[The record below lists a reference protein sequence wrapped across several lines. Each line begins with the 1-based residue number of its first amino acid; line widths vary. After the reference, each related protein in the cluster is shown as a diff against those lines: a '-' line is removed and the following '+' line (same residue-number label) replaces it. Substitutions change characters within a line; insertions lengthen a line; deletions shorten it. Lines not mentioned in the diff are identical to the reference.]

1 MVSASTLTS
10 WSRLPRS
17 RDRRCRLC
25 REPVRRTLLQ
35 PEHTDVFDVVRDLPE
50 RRGELLNL
58 MENYLLNGGFPE
70 VAVNN
75 VDPKDYLGILFDSL
89 RANETYAKTI

>member
-35 PEHTDVFDVVRDLPE
+35 PEHTDVFDVVL
-50 RRGELLNL
+50 
-58 MENYLLNGGFPE
+58 
-70 VAVNN
+70 VNDGLSSLWQ
-75 VDPKDYLGILFDSL
+75 VVHKDYCRVNSIGFW
-89 RANETYAKTI
+89 